1 MYIKDERPRVPTPL
15 PTPTSSPTQSVSQHL
30 SPLVTP
36 ELSEAADVDQVP
48 PTQPVLPAA
57 EAAESLTDD
66 AGDFPSYDGLS
77 AWCHLFFVL
86 FVEKELC
93 H

>member
-1 MYIKDERPRVPTPL
+1 
-15 PTPTSSPTQSVSQHL
+15 
-30 SPLVTP
+30 VTP
-36 ELSEAADVDQVP
+36 QLSEAVDVVHVP

-77 AWCHLFFVL
+77 M
-86 FVEKELC
+86 
-93 H
+93 

>member
-1 MYIKDERPRVPTPL
+1 
-15 PTPTSSPTQSVSQHL
+15 
-30 SPLVTP
+30 
-36 ELSEAADVDQVP
+36 VP

>member
-1 MYIKDERPRVPTPL
+1 MLVFCLSRPQCDCCVYIKDHIQRVPTPV
-15 PTPTSSPTQSVSQHL
+15 PTPTTSPTQSVSPHL
-30 SPLVTP
+30 SPPVTP
-36 ELSEAADVDQVP
+36 QLSEAVDVVHVP

-77 AWCHLFFVL
+77 M
-86 FVEKELC
+86 
-93 H
+93 